1 MQDDLGGTKDC
12 VGMMWQRAMAA
23 ARSIDKKFMAVS
35 SQILWW
41 GLGFGIWD
49 NMIIGR

>member
-23 ARSIDKKFMAVS
+23 ARSIDKKFMVVS
-35 SQILWW
+35 RRFCGW
-41 GLGFGIWD
+41 GLGFGIRFG
-49 NMIIGR
+49 I